1 MLDAA
6 VAVFSRR
13 GFHAAGMD
21 EIADEAGIS
30 KPMVYAYLGTKEEL
44 FVACL
49 HREGTRLMEAIA
61 RVVEPDLPP
70 DEQLWRGI
78 RAFFAFVAAHRDGWG
93 VLYRQ
98 ARGQEPF
105 AAELAGMRRRMI
117 EVVAGLLERAV
128 TRAGAAAPAA
138 AVAAASVPA
147 STVAGPAAPAGPAAA
162 GDIAGPAAAAD
173 PAAVAGVTAA
183 AAGPIAAEA
192 GSPVGSFAAG
202 GSPARASSRPDLTAM
217 AYALV
222 GVAESLADWAVEH
235 PGENAE
241 TTAARMMNFVWLGA
255 DARLRGAS
263 WRPSTCSDSPA
274 A

>member
-1 MLDAA
+1 MTTGPTGKRLPRAVREQQMLDAA

-21 EIADEAGIS
+21 EIAEEAGIS

-49 HREGTRLMEAIA
+49 HREATRLMEAIA

-78 RAFFAFVAAHRDGWG
+78 RAFFGFVAGHRDGWG

-128 TRAGAAAPAA
+128 TRAADASGGTGAKRPAP
-138 AVAAASVPA
+138 
-147 STVAGPAAPAGPAAA
+147 G
-162 GDIAGPAAAAD
+162 
-173 PAAVAGVTAA
+173 
-183 AAGPIAAEA
+183 
-192 GSPVGSFAAG
+192 
-202 GSPARASSRPDLTAM
+202 RDLTAM

-222 GVAESLADWAVEH
+222 GVAESLADWAAEH
-235 PGENAE
+235 PDEDAE
-241 TTAARMMNFVWLGA
+241 VTAARMMNFVWLGA

-263 WRPSTCSDSPA
+263 WRPSTCRDSPA